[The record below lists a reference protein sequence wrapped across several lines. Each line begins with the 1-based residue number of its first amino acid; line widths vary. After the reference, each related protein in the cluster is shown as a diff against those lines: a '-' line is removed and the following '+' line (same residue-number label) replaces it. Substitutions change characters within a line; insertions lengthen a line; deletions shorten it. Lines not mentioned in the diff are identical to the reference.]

1 MDKAL
6 RLQCNFTREKWC
18 LEGEDPMD
26 NFYYDNG
33 ILGYS
38 VTLHTNNGWIWAPG
52 ELLLRV
58 AKGVPEMES

>member
-33 ILGYS
+33 ILGYILRLCKIGFGII
-38 VTLHTNNGWIWAPG
+38 TFFNGIYI
-52 ELLLRV
+52 LFF
-58 AKGVPEMES
+58 

>member
-33 ILGYS
+33 ILGYRIS
-38 VTLHTNNGWIWAPG
+38 VKVWTGSNFTY
-52 ELLLRV
+52 
-58 AKGVPEMES
+58 K